1 MPKGFMLKLLQGAVV
16 FMFVLVVFCGLVVLF
31 KFPDKMD
38 PFREFVNI
46 IFPVFLSSVVPAL
59 IGGPLTDAVR
69 NLTVKKEG
77 GS

>member
-16 FMFVLVVFCGLVVLF
+16 FMFVLVVFCGLVILF

-69 NLTVKKEG
+69 NLTAKKEG